1 MKQIEFLFKVRDEAN
16 FRKVSTKVILAEINA
31 VLESVNYFK
40 STEKNSPENLDN
52 SAN

>member
-1 MKQIEFLFKVRDEAN
+1 MKQIEFLFKIRDEAN

-40 STEKNSPENLDN
+40 NSENKVSENLD
-52 SAN
+52 